1 MTYKKLLFTL
11 AGQDGSSN
19 PDAIKINVPTTA
31 DLYYVNLNTRTIDA
45 PRYLS
50 VQQEHMAETVYFL
63 VDRYYDNVDLSQT
76 TCIINFLAADGK
88 GYVYYVP
95 YCDVYTY
102 YGKMILPWNI
112 TGAATRT
119 AGKIQYF
126 ITFFRMEPKTITE
139 EEENDE
145 LYKFTYRLNTL
156 PATSEVLVGLDLHK
170 IATADFDDQSYGFDD
185 SFEQL
190 HTLLASLQESI
201 EDSVLYWI
209 DVGPNANS
217 SDDEST
223 TDTSA
228 PQDTSFVFD

>member
-1 MTYKKLLFTL
+1 M
-11 AGQDGSSN
+11 
-19 PDAIKINVPTTA
+19 
-31 DLYYVNLNTRTIDA
+31 
-45 PRYLS
+45 
-50 VQQEHMAETVYFL
+50 
-63 VDRYYDNVDLSQT
+63 
-76 TCIINFLAADGK
+76 
-88 GYVYYVP
+88 YYVP

-102 YGKMILPWNI
+102 YGKIILPWNI

-126 ITFFRMEPKTITE
+126 ITFFRMEPRDISEEE

-156 PATSEVLVGLDLHK
+156 PATSEVLVGLDLHR

-209 DVGPNANS
+209 DVGPSSNS
-217 SDDEST
+217 SNENI

-228 PQDTSFVFD
+228 PQDTSFVFNDGE